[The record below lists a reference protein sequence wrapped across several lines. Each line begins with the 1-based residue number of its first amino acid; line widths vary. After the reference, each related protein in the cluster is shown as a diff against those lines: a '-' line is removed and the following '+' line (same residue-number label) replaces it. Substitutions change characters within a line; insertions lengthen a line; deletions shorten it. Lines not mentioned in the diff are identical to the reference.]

1 MRQRR
6 IEMDGAVNFRDIG
19 GYGAGPGRQT
29 RWGRVYRADSLAE
42 LSAADLDR
50 LVALDLHG
58 IADFRLPAEREAR
71 PDRLPPGHGMRL
83 LTPGFIPRGTEDML
97 RALSAGRIGAAEIT
111 AEVLGHYRLFVTD
124 HLEIYAEPLRMI
136 LEAEGRGVLFHCTS
150 GKDRTGFGIAL
161 VLLAA
166 GCPEDVVIADY
177 ELTNQWRRDVRFMF
191 RDGVDPVALEVLT
204 SAPGA
209 YIAQAL
215 DQLRIEHGDAWL
227 GALGFDAAE
236 QRQLRDLLTEPV
248 SP

>member
-1 MRQRR
+1 
-6 IEMDGAVNFRDIG
+6 
-19 GYGAGPGRQT
+19 
-29 RWGRVYRADSLAE
+29 
-42 LSAADLDR
+42 
-50 LVALDLHG
+50 
-58 IADFRLPAEREAR
+58 
-71 PDRLPPGHGMRL
+71 MRL

-166 GCPEDVVIADY
+166 GCPEEVVIADY

-204 SAPGA
+204 SAPGV

-227 GALGFDAAE
+227 GTLGFDAAE
-236 QRQLRDLLTEPV
+236 QRQLRHLLTEPV

>member
-1 MRQRR
+1 MHGFL
-6 IEMDGAVNFRDIG
+6 EEATGK
-19 GYGAGPGRQT
+19 
-29 RWGRVYRADSLAE
+29 E
-42 LSAADLDR
+42 H
-50 LVALDLHG
+50 VALTFGDVAVGAPVLVRLHSECLTG
-58 IADFRLPAEREAR
+58 DALFSLRCDCGAQLEAALAAIA
-71 PDRLPPGHGMRL
+71 
-83 LTPGFIPRGTEDML
+83 
-97 RALSAGRIGAAEIT
+97 
-111 AEVLGHYRLFVTD
+111 
-124 HLEIYAEPLRMI
+124 
-136 LEAEGRGVLFHCTS
+136 AEGRGVLFHCTS

-166 GCPEDVVIADY
+166 GCPEEVVIADY

-236 QRQLRDLLTEPV
+236 QRQLRHLLTEPV